1 VPFSFRFVAGR
12 LNCRI
17 MSIGI
22 ETEEPHIVTKDP
34 SKTLIAITT
43 FNRCEFTRLCLE
55 TLKGIPQD
63 VKVFDDCSTD
73 GTRALCQEY
82 GVQFISNTRPQ
93 GLTSLWNLAFREF
106 VDSGYQNLVITN
118 NDVLF
123 PSGAIDQLEHDLE
136 LHPYLG
142 ILTRKDDSRMAGH
155 HAVEHVTGLSKD
167 VVNHPGKLQEVQDH
181 LLTLDLS
188 PVAIKWVYGFCFGLS
203 RKILPY
209 AYSHNAL
216 VNPRLINTRQED
228 YLSRRIPS
236 KMLCRRVFAYHFK
249 GVTCG
254 PIPTHGSIDTR
265 DDLRRYHQT
274 GVSLRLQMRIVRHM
288 WWQHLRYHLHK
299 IRHSLR
305 MALSSLC

>member
-1 VPFSFRFVAGR
+1 
-12 LNCRI
+12 
-17 MSIGI
+17 
-22 ETEEPHIVTKDP
+22 VTQAP

-43 FNRCEFTRLCLE
+43 FNHCEVTRLCLE
-55 TLKGIPQD
+55 TLTGIPQD

-73 GTRALCQEY
+73 GTRTVCQEY
-82 GVQFISNTRPQ
+82 EVQFVSNTRPQ
-93 GLTSLWNLAFREF
+93 GLTSLWNLAFSEF

-123 PSGAIDQLEHDLE
+123 PEGAVDQLEHDLE

-142 ILTRKDDSRMAGH
+142 ILTRKDDSPMAGH

-167 VVNHPGKLQEVQDH
+167 EVNQPNKLQEVQEQ
-181 LLTLDLS
+181 LVMLDLP
-188 PVAIKWVYGFCFGLS
+188 PVSIEWVYGFCFGLS
-203 RKILPY
+203 RKVLPY

-216 VNPRLINTRQED
+216 VDPRLINTGQED

-254 PIPTHGSIDTR
+254 PMPTSWSKDSR
-265 DDLRRYHQT
+265 DDLHCYHQT
-274 GVSLRLQMRIVRHM
+274 RVSLRLRMRFLRNKWV
-288 WWQHLRYHLHK
+288 QHLRYHLRK
-299 IRHSLR
+299 IRQKLKRALHSL
-305 MALSSLC
+305 S

>member
-1 VPFSFRFVAGR
+1 
-12 LNCRI
+12 
-17 MSIGI
+17 M
-22 ETEEPHIVTKDP
+22 TKEA

-43 FNRCEFTRLCLE
+43 FNHCEVTRLCLE
-55 TLKGIPQD
+55 TLKGISQD

-106 VDSGYQNLVITN
+106 VNSGYKNLIITN

-123 PSGAIDQLEHDLE
+123 PRGAIDQLEFDLE
-136 LHPYLG
+136 LHPCLG
-142 ILTRKDDSRMAGH
+142 ILTRVDDSRMAEH
-155 HAVEHVTGLSKD
+155 QAVEQVTGLSKD
-167 VVNHPGKLQEVQDH
+167 VVNQLANLQEVQDR
-181 LLTLDLS
+181 LLTLALP
-188 PVAIKWVYGFCFGLS
+188 PVAIKYVYGFCFGLS
-203 RKILPY
+203 RKVLPY

-216 VNPRLINTRQED
+216 VNPRLINTGQED

-254 PIPTHGSIDTR
+254 PMPIPWSIDTR
-265 DDLRRYHQT
+265 DDLRRYHKT
-274 GVSLRLQMRIVRHM
+274 GVSLRLQMRIVLKL
-288 WWQHLRYHLHK
+288 WVQHLYCRLHK
-299 IRHSLR
+299 IRQSLR
-305 MALSSLC
+305 MALSFRCSFMIGSHDRANARDD